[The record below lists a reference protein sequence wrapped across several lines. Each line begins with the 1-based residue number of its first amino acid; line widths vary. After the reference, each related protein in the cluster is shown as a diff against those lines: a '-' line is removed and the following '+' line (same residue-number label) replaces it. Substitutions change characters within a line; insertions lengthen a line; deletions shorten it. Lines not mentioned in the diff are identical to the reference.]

1 MDRWLIA
8 FLLTLAVELPIVLVV
23 LRRETS
29 PGRILAAGL
38 AANLMTHPVV
48 WFLLPRLFSSY
59 LVYLLVAELGAFLAE
74 ALVYRAALR
83 PLSRRMAVSAS
94 ALANAASL
102 GLGLLLYRLG
112 WL

>member
-1 MDRWLIA
+1 MEHWLIA
-8 FLLTLAVELPIVLVV
+8 FLLTLGVELPVVWLV

-29 PGRILAAGL
+29 PGRILAACL

-59 LVYLLVAELGAFLAE
+59 LSYLIVAELGAFLAE

-83 PLSRRMAVSAS
+83 PLSWRMAVSAS
-94 ALANAASL
+94 ALANAGSL
-102 GLGLLLYRLG
+102 GLGLALYRFG